1 MILVALGLKVWVFNN
16 ENINESGISLD
27 SKTSMREFMLATL
40 EDNPKNERTVG
51 FSDVDVVEIWQ
62 TSVEVSQ
69 LQDEVSY
76 FFMKV

>member
-16 ENINESGISLD
+16 ENINESGISID

-69 LQDEVSY
+69 L
-76 FFMKV
+76 